1 MDKKR
6 LKKKTGFWLLFIVSL
21 LSLLVVPVLADTQPV
36 ASFSASPAS
45 GTAPLSVGFTDS
57 STGGN
62 LTYSWNFGV
71 GEGTSDSPGPTH
83 TYETADTYIVT
94 LEVSN
99 TEGTDTDSTTIE
111 VSESVAPPTA
121 AFDADVTSGTAPL
134 TVSFTDQ
141 SSGNPTGWSW
151 NFGGSEGTS
160 TDQHPS
166 YTYSDA
172 GNYTVTL
179 TTSND
184 GGSTEATETITV
196 SSTVMPPIAD
206 FTANVTIGTPPLTVQ
221 FSDRSTGSPTSWS
234 WDFPD
239 SGGDIRKNPVYTFD
253 YVGNYTISL
262 TVENTGGEH
271 TKTIQNYMRVGCAPV
286 ADFTAVPRSGD
297 NPLTVNFTDTS
308 TNNPTSWKWDF
319 GDGRSS
325 SHQSPNHVYMSRD
338 RYNVTLTAT
347 NEFGSDVEIK
357 TEYIRIDA
365 PAATSTQTPTPT
377 VTTQPPTQTPTPT
390 QTIALA
396 AATVADETYAV
407 AGTGDDPVR
416 AEIQKLHSF
425 YLEYIKL
432 IKEILRI

>member
-1 MDKKR
+1 MNKKR
-6 LKKKTGFWLLFIVSL
+6 LTKKTAFCLLFIVSL

-45 GTAPLSVGFTDS
+45 GTAPLSVQFTDTS
-57 STGGN
+57 AGEN
-62 LTYSWNFGV
+62 ITYSW
-71 GEGTSDSPGPTH
+71 D
-83 TYETADTYIVT
+83 
-94 LEVSN
+94 
-99 TEGTDTDSTTIE
+99 
-111 VSESVAPPTA
+111 
-121 AFDADVTSGTAPL
+121 
-134 TVSFTDQ
+134 
-141 SSGNPTGWSW
+141 
-151 NFGGSEGTS
+151 FGGSEGTS

-172 GNYTVTL
+172 GNYTVIL
-179 TTSND
+179 TASNE
-184 GGSTEATETITV
+184 GGNTTATRTITV
-196 SSTVMPPIAD
+196 SSAVLPPTAD

-221 FSDRSTGSPTSWS
+221 FSDRSTGDPESWS
-234 WDFPD
+234 WDFEE
-239 SGGDIRKNPVYTFD
+239 SGGVSEKNPVHTFD
-253 YVGNYTISL
+253 SVGNYTISL

-271 TKTIQNYMRVGCAPV
+271 TKTTENYIRVGYAPT

-308 TNNPTSWKWDF
+308 THDPTSWEWDF

-325 SHQSPNHVYMSRD
+325 SHQSPNHVYMYRE

-347 NEFGSDVEIK
+347 NEFGSDEEIK

-365 PAATSTQTPTPT
+365 PTVTSTQTPTPT
-377 VTTQPPTQTPTPT
+377 VTTQPATQTATPT

-396 AATVADETYAV
+396 ATAVADETYAV

-416 AEIQKLHSF
+416 AEIQRLHSF